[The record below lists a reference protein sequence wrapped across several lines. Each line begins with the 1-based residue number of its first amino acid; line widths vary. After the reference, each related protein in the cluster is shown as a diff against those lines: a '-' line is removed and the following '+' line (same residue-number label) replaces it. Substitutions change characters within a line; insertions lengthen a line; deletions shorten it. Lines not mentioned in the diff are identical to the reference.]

1 MVLQPYGSMTEF
13 AVPSLNTMAPHDG
26 VGMTCESGYF
36 VGPANPLIS
45 NVIVDAMRGAGL
57 RTFIAGENG
66 VSLLDWRHLAMAPAG
81 GASGPAP
88 G

>member
-1 MVLQPYGSMTEF
+1 MSTGYVFVLQPYGSITEF

-45 NVIVDAMRGAGL
+45 KVIVDAAFW
-57 RTFIAGENG
+57 TDSG
-66 VSLLDWRHLAMAPAG
+66 VGFEPAFFS
-81 GASGPAP
+81 AWMKKSVER
-88 G
+88 